1 MENDFKGK
9 LKKLVE
15 NDSLKE
21 ALALFIGHSNVRN
34 KIIDIQNINGRLVDL
49 EKKVNLNTISTQ
61 DAIIERN
68 KIREAIL
75 NIINENDKIVKQKRN
90 VKFIS
95 YFISFILIVGL
106 GVYLYWILQN
116 RDLEFRNSDSYNIL
130 ILNFSPYNGQDDIS
144 IENLIFDRIQKLS
157 SENNFDIETIIDT
170 NYNAEKSPVDFKKL
184 NDQFMF
190 EQLFDKPGF

>member
-95 YFISFILIVGL
+95 YFISFILIAK
-106 GVYLYWILQN
+106 N
-116 RDLEFRNSDSYNIL
+116 
-130 ILNFSPYNGQDDIS
+130 
-144 IENLIFDRIQKLS
+144 
-157 SENNFDIETIIDT
+157 
-170 NYNAEKSPVDFKKL
+170 
-184 NDQFMF
+184 
-190 EQLFDKPGF
+190 